1 MMRNIKY
8 IAVHCTTGN
17 QRNKAA
23 DIVSYHTRPKSK
35 GGKGWSKPGYHYII
49 EADGTI
55 VNTWHIEQ
63 SSNGVGPQFNPV
75 TINVCWIGGV
85 DTSKKELPPVDNRT
99 PAQKVSLRALLAGLK
114 KQFPNAIIQG
124 HRDFPNV
131 HKDCPCFDAKS
142 EYFDL

>member
-1 MMRNIKY
+1 MRNIKY
-8 IAVHCTTGN
+8 IAVHCTAGN
-17 QRNKAA
+17 QRNKSA
-23 DIVSYHTRPKSK
+23 DIVSYHTRPKSE

-85 DTSKKELPPVDNRT
+85 DTSKKELLPVDNRT
-99 PAQKVSLRALLAGLK
+99 PAQKVSLRALLADLK

-131 HKDCPCFDAKS
+131 HKACPCFDAKS
-142 EYFDL
+142 EYSDL

>member
-1 MMRNIKY
+1 MRNIKY
-8 IAVHCTTGN
+8 IAVHCTAGN

-142 EYFDL
+142 EYSDL

>member
-1 MMRNIKY
+1 MRQIKY
-8 IAVHCTTGN
+8 IAVHCTAGN

-23 DIVSYHTRPKSK
+23 DIVAYHTRPKSE
-35 GGKGWSKPGYHYII
+35 GGKGWSKPGYHYLI

-85 DTSKKELPPVDNRT
+85 DTSKEGLPPVDNRT
-99 PAQKVSLRALLAGLK
+99 HAQKVSLRALLAGLK

-142 EYFDL
+142 EYSDL

>member
-1 MMRNIKY
+1 MRNIKY
-8 IAVHCTTGN
+8 IAVHCTAGN

-75 TINVCWIGGV
+75 TINVCWVGGV
-85 DTSKKELPPVDNRT
+85 DTSKKGLPPIDNRT

-142 EYFDL
+142 EYSDL

>member
-1 MMRNIKY
+1 MRNIKY
-8 IAVHCTTGN
+8 IAVHCSAGN

-63 SSNGVGPQFNPV
+63 SSNGVGQQFNPI

-131 HKDCPCFDAKS
+131 HKACPCFDAKS
-142 EYFDL
+142 EYSDL

>member
-1 MMRNIKY
+1 MRNIKY
-8 IAVHCTTGN
+8 IAVHCSAGN

-23 DIVSYHTRPKSK
+23 DIVAYHTRQKEK

-85 DTSKKELPPVDNRT
+85 DTSKKGLPPVDNRT
-99 PAQKVSLRALLAGLK
+99 TAQKVALRALLAGLK

-131 HKDCPCFDAKS
+131 HKACPCFDAKI
-142 EYFDL
+142 EYADL

>member
-1 MMRNIKY
+1 MRNIKY
-8 IAVHCTTGN
+8 IAVHCTAGN

-49 EADGTI
+49 EPDGTI

-131 HKDCPCFDAKS
+131 HKACPCFDAKS
-142 EYFDL
+142 EYSDL

>member
-1 MMRNIKY
+1 MRQIKY
-8 IAVHCTTGN
+8 IAVHCTAGN
-17 QRNKAA
+17 QHNKAA
-23 DIVSYHTRPKSK
+23 DIVDYHTRPKSK

-49 EADGTI
+49 EADGTV

-85 DTSKKELPPVDNRT
+85 DTSKKDLPSIDNRT
-99 PAQKVSLRALLAGLK
+99 PAQKVSLRALLARLK

-142 EYFDL
+142 EYADL

>member
-8 IAVHCTTGN
+8 IAVHCTAGN

-142 EYFDL
+142 EYSDL

>member
-1 MMRNIKY
+1 MRNIKY
-8 IAVHCTTGN
+8 IAVHCSAGN

-23 DIVSYHTRPKSK
+23 DIVAYHTRPKEK

-63 SSNGVGPQFNPV
+63 SSNGVGSQFNPV

-85 DTSKKELPPVDNRT
+85 DTSKKGLPPVDNRT
-99 PAQKVSLRALLAGLK
+99 PAQKVALRALLAELK

-131 HKDCPCFDAKS
+131 HKACPCFDAKI
-142 EYFDL
+142 EYADL

>member
-8 IAVHCTTGN
+8 IAVHCTAGN

-131 HKDCPCFDAKS
+131 HKNCPCFDAKS
-142 EYFDL
+142 EYSDL